1 VVAQRFVA
9 HNVAVGRKGNT
20 AIEDEVR
27 ARIRT
32 EVARE
37 LFAEQYGR
45 PAADERELSGF
56 IARGSRQSTT
66 AVAGYDLTF
75 SPVKSVSTLWAVA
88 PREVSKEIEAAHR
101 AAVADVIGWLQTHA
115 AYTRLGAHGVRQV
128 ETHGL
133 IGAAFTHRDSR
144 AGDPDLHTHVAI
156 SNKVQTTDTD
166 GTRRWLAL
174 DGRTIHKTAVA
185 ASERYN
191 TRLEAHL
198 VDRLG
203 MSFAARVGSD
213 SSKRAVRE
221 IVGVEEKL
229 SRVWSARRASIE
241 VRRGQLAAIF
251 QAAHGRTPSAVES
264 LALAQQATFETR
276 EAKHAPRSHAEQR
289 QQWRHRAVTVLGGDE
304 HLAAMIH
311 AAVPAVKPQPRTT
324 IDEQWIS
331 QTAAAVVTTVSQS
344 RATWQPDHIRAEAER
359 AARSAGVGL
368 AELDAGV
375 DAVVAAALGPA
386 VSVRLSAP
394 DLVTELEPSVLRRSD
409 GASVYSVARTQL
421 YTSGAV
427 MDAESRLL
435 AAAHRTDGL
444 RISDNAVDMALLES
458 AANGVELNPRQMA
471 MVRELATSG
480 PACRWRWRQPGPGRP
495 PRCGCWPGAW
505 GEEGGT
511 VVGLAPTAAA
521 AAVLGADLHA
531 PTDTLDKLVHTI
543 TELATPAHADHPVR
557 VPHWVAGIG
566 PDTLVIVD
574 EAGMA
579 GTPQL
584 DTAVAH
590 ILARGG
596 SVRLVGD
603 DQQLA
608 SVSAGGVVRD
618 IADTVG
624 AVTLA
629 EVVRFTDPAE
639 GAASLVIRAGDPAG
653 IGFYID
659 NNRVHVGDSATVV
672 EQAYSGWATDT
683 AAGVDAVM
691 LAPTREMAAA
701 LNTRAR
707 ADRIAA
713 EQGPLGREVALR
725 NGAAASVGDVI
736 TTRRNDRRLVITAN
750 DWVRNGNRFTICD
763 VHPDGSLRVRHRGT
777 ARVITLPAD
786 YVARDV
792 DLGYARTVHAAQ
804 GLTAEA
810 AHTVATGAE
819 SRQLL
824 YVAMTRG
831 RVSNQLY
838 VQTVGDG
845 DPHTMITPEHLLPP
859 TAVDVLNRMVAYD
872 GTQHSVSTTGRELA
886 DPTAQ
891 LTHAAGAYTD
901 ALGVAAE
908 FLAGP
913 AVLATIDTTA
923 EALQA
928 RLTAQPTYPTL
939 RAHLA
944 ILSLQGRD
952 PAQALRAAAESR
964 ELATADDVAAVLD
977 WRLDTTGRHS
987 SRTAPLPWLP
997 GLPEAMNTHP
1007 QWGPYLT
1014 ARARA
1019 VTDTAIAVRS
1029 RAQAFTPTSAPLWAR
1044 SLVGESPELLAEL
1057 AVWRAAAAVD
1067 PADRRPTGP
1076 DTLPVVVRRYQRQ
1089 LDARLVGVLG
1099 DPHAALARWQA
1110 LADSIDARVSADP
1123 YWPVLADRFDAA
1135 NRAGID
1141 IAALAVAATR
1151 ERPLPDE
1158 LPAAALWWRL
1168 ARHLGPSVL
1177 DATATGTAHLLRP
1190 RWTPALSQVLGDTLA
1205 QRVLADPAWPVL
1217 VTAVDH
1223 AAHAG
1228 WEPAQLLGTA
1238 HELLVAGHDEDT
1250 VPRPADVAGALVFRV
1265 QALLEHT
1272 NQAAGIELAAAPP
1285 WPEMAPTDPDAE
1297 EEAAARALSAPAG
1310 HDRDSDLPAMVAE
1323 QGRDDYLAAVT
1334 ASEAAE
1340 DPDTLSHPAQVGG
1353 DWDGALLTEL
1363 PYTAL
1368 DPAERVE
1375 RIAADLDSARA
1386 RVRRSREQVFD
1397 GTSPSLQAA
1406 MPTITALRRR
1416 AEDLRPAA
1424 VTDADTHQLWI
1435 DADSRL
1441 ERAEHT
1447 AAQVRHELGAARAA
1461 GQAARVSEMAPLS
1474 SLALGRVEDAH
1485 REAALRRGE
1494 YDTAHA
1500 ALVAQAG
1507 PDGVLTAQNVEF
1519 ARAAATGLDLDALN
1533 TAREQVRVLEGALL
1547 RAETD
1552 VAHQHVLTHSDSGTD
1567 QEQRLTA
1574 RPTAETTTPTT
1585 ATAAPEASLP
1595 GWRTVLWP
1603 RPDEPTRQQQ
1613 WDLTVSMV
1621 GAYRSAYHVTTTKLD
1636 TPLGAAPPLATEQHH
1651 AYQAAKREW
1660 RTMTNAHDAPS
1671 TGDRDNDLAR
1681 RAAAARLAELRER
1694 HARAKDEQRA
1704 QQEGITGERGYG
1716 HDPGYSDR
1724 YDNGEG
1730 HGSQSGY

>member
-1 VVAQRFVA
+1 
-9 HNVAVGRKGNT
+9 
-20 AIEDEVR
+20 
-27 ARIRT
+27 
-32 EVARE
+32 
-37 LFAEQYGR
+37 
-45 PAADERELSGF
+45 
-56 IARGSRQSTT
+56 
-66 AVAGYDLTF
+66 
-75 SPVKSVSTLWAVA
+75 
-88 PREVSKEIEAAHR
+88 
-101 AAVADVIGWLQTHA
+101 
-115 AYTRLGAHGVRQV
+115 
-128 ETHGL
+128 
-133 IGAAFTHRDSR
+133 
-144 AGDPDLHTHVAI
+144 
-156 SNKVQTTDTD
+156 
-166 GTRRWLAL
+166 L

-198 VDRLG
+198 VNRLG
-203 MSFAARVGSD
+203 VSFAARAGSD

-221 IVGVEEKL
+221 IVGVDEKL

-264 LALAQQATFETR
+264 LALAQQATLETR

-324 IDEQWIS
+324 VDEQWIS

-375 DAVVAAALGPA
+375 DAIVAAALGPA

-394 DLVTELEPSVLRRSD
+394 DLVTELAPRVLRRSD

-427 MDAESRLL
+427 MDAEARLL
-435 AAAHRTDGL
+435 AAAHRTEGL

-458 AANGVELNPRQMA
+458 AANGVELNPGQIA

-480 PACRWRWRQPGPGRP
+480 ARVQVALAPAGTGKTTAMRVLAR
-495 PRCGCWPGAW
+495 AW

-531 PTDTLDKLVHTI
+531 PTLDKLVHTI
-543 TELATPAHADHPVR
+543 TELATPANADHPVR
-557 VPHWVAGIG
+557 VPQWVAGIG

-618 IADTVG
+618 IADTLG

-639 GAASLVIRAGDPAG
+639 GAASLAIRSGDPAG

-659 NNRVHVGDSATVV
+659 NNRVRVGDSATVV

-683 AAGVDAVM
+683 ADGVDAVM

-707 ADRIAA
+707 SDRLAA
-713 EQGPLGREVALR
+713 YQGLLGREVALR

-872 GTQHSVSTTGRELA
+872 GTQHSASTTGRELA

-891 LTHAAGAYTD
+891 LAHAAGAYTD

-923 EALQA
+923 EAIRA

-944 ILSLQGRD
+944 ILYLQGRD

-964 ELATADDVAAVLD
+964 ELVTADDVAAVLD
-977 WRLDTTGRHS
+977 WRLDTTGGYS
-987 SRTAPLPWLP
+987 GRTAPLPWLP
-997 GLPEAMNTHP
+997 GLPEEMSTHP

-1014 ARARA
+1014 VRARA

-1029 RAQAFTPTSAPLWAR
+1029 RAQQFTPTSAPLWAR
-1044 SLVGESPELLAEL
+1044 SLLGESPELLAEL
-1057 AVWRAAAAVD
+1057 AVWRAVAAVD
-1067 PADRRPTGP
+1067 PADPRPTGP
-1076 DTLPVVVRRYQRQ
+1076 DTLPVAVRRYQRQ

-1099 DPHAALARWQA
+1099 DPHAAVARWQA

-1135 NRAGID
+1135 HRAGID

-1190 RWTPALSQVLGDTLA
+1190 RWTQALSQVLGDTLA

-1250 VPRPADVAGALVFRV
+1250 VPRPADVAAALVFRV

-1272 NQAAGIELAAAPP
+1272 NQAAGIELAAALPL
-1285 WPEMAPTDPDAE
+1285 PEMAPTDPDAE
-1297 EEAAARALSAPAG
+1297 EEAAVRALSAPAG
-1310 HDRDSDLPAMVAE
+1310 HERDSDLPAMAAE
-1323 QGRDDYLAAVT
+1323 QDRDDYLAAVT
-1334 ASEAAE
+1334 ASEAAD

-1363 PYTAL
+1363 RYTDL

-1386 RVRRSREQVFD
+1386 RVRQSRQQVFD

-1406 MPTITALRRR
+1406 LPTIAALRRR

-1424 VTDADTHQLWI
+1424 VTDAHTHQLWI

-1447 AAQVRHELGAARAA
+1447 AAQLRHELGAARAA
-1461 GQAARVSEMAPLS
+1461 GQAARVSELEPRS
-1474 SLALGRVEDAH
+1474 SLAFGRVEDAH
-1485 REAALRRGE
+1485 SEAALRRAE
-1494 YDTAHA
+1494 YNTVHA

-1507 PDGVLTAQNVEF
+1507 PDGVATAQDVEF
-1519 ARAAATGLDLDALN
+1519 ARATATGLDLDALN

-1547 RAETD
+1547 RAETH

-1574 RPTAETTTPTT
+1574 ETTTTTT
-1585 ATAAPEASLP
+1585 ATTAPEASLP
-1595 GWRTVLWP
+1595 GWRTVLGP
-1603 RPDEPTRQQQ
+1603 RPDDPTRQQQ

-1621 GAYRSAYHVTTTKLD
+1621 GAYRSAYHVTTTELD

-1651 AYQAAKREW
+1651 AYQAANREW
-1660 RTMTNAHDAPS
+1660 RAMSNAHDAPN
-1671 TGDRDNDLAR
+1671 TGDLENDVAR
-1681 RAAAARLAELRER
+1681 RAAAARLAELRGR

-1716 HDPGYSDR
+1716 HDRGYSDR

-1730 HGSQSGY
+1730 RGSHSGY